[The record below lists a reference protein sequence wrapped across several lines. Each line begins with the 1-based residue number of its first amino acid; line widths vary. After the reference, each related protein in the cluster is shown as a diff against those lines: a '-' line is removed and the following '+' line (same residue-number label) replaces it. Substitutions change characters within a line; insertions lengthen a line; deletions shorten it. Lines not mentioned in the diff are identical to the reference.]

1 MAHSTR
7 VKEVRRRT
15 RLTPRLSLALGGLLL
30 ATTLAACGGPSTAS
44 GHSVTITLSGWTSSP
59 VEAQLLQKDLK
70 GFSKL
75 HPLIHVKYRPIPGS
89 SGSYESVL
97 KTRFVAGD
105 APDVIY
111 VNNGGESS
119 TFIQNK
125 DLISLNP
132 YIKASGFKLSQF
144 YPSALALFQAG
155 GKTYAIPKDQ
165 SPLAL
170 FYNRTLF
177 QQAGI
182 SSPPTTWAQLAQD
195 AKLLTHASKHQYGL
209 INSVQEPRWAEFL
222 YQAGGSVMNRSMTR
236 FNLTSPASVRGFQ
249 FFVNLYRQGYATV
262 PTTVGATW
270 GGQAFGMG
278 HAGMVLSGNWLV
290 PFLNQ
295 TYPHTKYGIAPLPAG
310 PQNNMSLTFPVG
322 YGITRDSQHPHAAWT
337 LIQYLTS
344 ASGMTKWMNLGL
356 ALPTR
361 PALLSLPYYQQHPVL
376 KGLLQQL
383 PHTIAWTFPSGFVQY
398 SSTTMLDQATLAI
411 EGRESAAQALANMQK
426 DGEAILKGNG

>member
-1 MAHSTR
+1 MNQTTGRSR
-7 VKEVRRRT
+7 VRRGG
-15 RLTPRLSLALGGLLL
+15 ALLMGGVLL
-30 ATTLAACGGPSTAS
+30 AALTACGSSTAS
-44 GHSVTITLSGWTSSP
+44 SKTVTITLSGWTSSP
-59 VEAQLLQKDLK
+59 VEAQLMQKMLQ
-70 GFSKL
+70 GFSKS
-75 HPLIHVKYRPIPGS
+75 HPTIHVNYRPI
-89 SGSYESVL
+89 SGNYEAVL

-119 TFIQNK
+119 TFIKNG
-125 DLISLNP
+125 DIISLNP
-132 YIKASGFKLSQF
+132 YIQASGFKLSQF
-144 YPSALALFQAG
+144 YPSALALFQSG

-170 FYNRTLF
+170 FYNKTLF

-182 SSPPTTWAQLAQD
+182 AAPPTTWTQFQSDAQR
-195 AKLLTHASKHQYGL
+195 LTHTAKHQYGL

-222 YQAGGSVMNRSMTR
+222 YQAGGGVMNSGMTR
-236 FNLTSPASVRGFQ
+236 FTLTSAASLRGYQ
-249 FFVNLYRQGYATV
+249 FFVNLYRNGYAAV

-278 HAGMVLSGNWLV
+278 DAGMVLSGNWLV

-295 TYPHTKYGIAPLPAG
+295 TYPHTSYGIAPLPAG
-310 PQNNMSLTFPVG
+310 PQNNVSLTFPVG
-322 YGITRDSQHPHAAWT
+322 YGITKDSPHPHAAWT

-361 PALLSLPYYQQHPVL
+361 PALLSLPYYQAHPVL
-376 KGLLQQL
+376 QGLLQQL
-383 PHTIAWTFPSGFVQY
+383 PHSLAWTFPPGFVEY
-398 SSTTMLDQATLAI
+398 SSTTMTDQTTLAI
-411 EGRESAAQALANMQK
+411 EGKESAAQALANMQK
-426 DGEAILKGNG
+426 AGQAILQSNS